1 MGYYRVCPFCGAH
14 LDPGEKCDCTDK
26 GGADHGRRSETIIA
40 ALLSNP
46 TVRAAA
52 AACGV
57 SETQIYARLRNA
69 AFKEKYDA
77 ARRELLEQS
86 TAYIQ
91 GIVSEAIQK
100 MRDVMNDPDAS
111 QQVQLN
117 AAEAITRNSLKLTEQ
132 ADILAQLAEL
142 KKAVFPNE

>member
-1 MGYYRVCPFCGAH
+1 MARS
-14 LDPGEKCDCTDK
+14 
-26 GGADHGRRSETIIA
+26 ADRKDELIIA

-46 TVRAAA
+46 TVRAAS

-57 SETQIYARLRNA
+57 SETQIYARLRTA

-77 ARRELLEQS
+77 ARREILEQN

-91 GIVSEAIQK
+91 GMVSEAIQK

-117 AAEAITRNSLKLTEQ
+117 AAEAITRNSLKLPEQ

>member
-1 MGYYRVCPFCGAH
+1 M
-14 LDPGEKCDCTDK
+14 
-26 GGADHGRRSETIIA
+26 ADTKKRNDETLIA
-40 ALLSNP
+40 ALISNP
-46 TVRAAA
+46 TIKAAA

-57 SETQIYARLRNA
+57 SERYIYGRLHDPT
-69 AFKEKYDA
+69 FKTKYDA
-77 ARRELLEQS
+77 ARREILEQS
-86 TAYIQ
+86 TAFIQ

>member
-1 MGYYRVCPFCGAH
+1 MARA
-14 LDPGEKCDCTDK
+14 
-26 GGADHGRRSETIIA
+26 ADRKDELILA

-52 AACGV
+52 TACCV
-57 SETQIYARLRNA
+57 SETQIYARLRTP
-69 AFKEKYDA
+69 AFKERYDN
-77 ARRELLEQS
+77 ARRELLAQS
-86 TAYIQ
+86 TTFVQ
-91 GIVSEAIQK
+91 SLVGDAIKK

-132 ADILAQLAEL
+132 NDILTQLAEL
-142 KKAVFPNE
+142 KKAVFANE

>member
-1 MGYYRVCPFCGAH
+1 MAKAANRK
-14 LDPGEKCDCTDK
+14 DEI
-26 GGADHGRRSETIIA
+26 IIA
-40 ALLSNP
+40 ALISNP

-52 AACGV
+52 TACGV
-57 SETQIYARLRNA
+57 SETQIYARLRQP

-77 ARRELLEQS
+77 ARREMLAQS

-91 GIVSEAIQK
+91 GMVSDAIVK
-100 MRDVMNDPDAS
+100 MHEVMNDPNAS

-132 ADILAQLAEL
+132 ADILAQIAEL

>member
-1 MGYYRVCPFCGAH
+1 MA
-14 LDPGEKCDCTDK
+14 KA
-26 GGADHGRRSETIIA
+26 ADRKDELIIS
-40 ALLSNP
+40 ALIGNP

-69 AFKEKYDA
+69 TFKEKYDA
-77 ARRELLEQS
+77 ARREVLEHS
-86 TAYIQ
+86 AAYIQ
-91 GIVSEAIQK
+91 GMVSEAIQK
-100 MRDVMNDPDAS
+100 MRDIMNDPDAS

-117 AAEAITRNSLKLTEQ
+117 AEEAITRNSLKLTEQ
-132 ADILAQLAEL
+132 ADILQQIAEL

>member
-1 MGYYRVCPFCGAH
+1 M
-14 LDPGEKCDCTDK
+14 
-26 GGADHGRRSETIIA
+26 ADAAKRKDELIIS

-46 TVRAAA
+46 TVRAAST
-52 AACGV
+52 ACGV

-69 AFKEKYDA
+69 TFKAKYGA

>member
-1 MGYYRVCPFCGAH
+1 MGKA
-14 LDPGEKCDCTDK
+14 
-26 GGADHGRRSETIIA
+26 ADRKDEIIMA
-40 ALLSNP
+40 ALISNQ
-46 TVRAAA
+46 TVRAASK
-52 AACGV
+52 ACGV
-57 SETQIYARLRNA
+57 SETQIYARLRTP

-86 TAYIQ
+86 AAYVQ
-91 GIVSEAIQK
+91 GLVSDAIKK
-100 MRDVMNDPDAS
+100 MYEVMNDRDAS

>member
-1 MGYYRVCPFCGAH
+1 MTRA
-14 LDPGEKCDCTDK
+14 
-26 GGADHGRRSETIIA
+26 ADRKDELILA

-57 SETQIYARLRNA
+57 SETQIYARLRTPE
-69 AFKEKYDA
+69 FKERYNN
-77 ARRELLEQS
+77 ARHELLAQS
-86 TAYIQ
+86 TTFVQ
-91 GIVSEAIQK
+91 GLVGDAIKK

-132 ADILAQLAEL
+132 TDILAQIAEL
-142 KKAVFPNE
+142 KKAVFANE

>member
-1 MGYYRVCPFCGAH
+1 MANA
-14 LDPGEKCDCTDK
+14 
-26 GGADHGRRSETIIA
+26 ADRKDELIIS

-52 AACGV
+52 TACGV
-57 SETQIYARLRNA
+57 SETQIYARLRTP
-69 AFKEKYDA
+69 AFKEKYDS

-100 MRDVMNDPDAS
+100 MRDVMHDPDAS

-132 ADILAQLAEL
+132 ADVLGQIAEL

>member
-1 MGYYRVCPFCGAH
+1 MARAAERKDE
-14 LDPGEKCDCTDK
+14 L
-26 GGADHGRRSETIIA
+26 IIS
-40 ALLSNP
+40 ALISNP

-52 AACGV
+52 AVCGI
-57 SETQIYARLRNA
+57 SEKQIHTRLRQP
-69 AFKEKYDA
+69 AFRAKYDA

-117 AAEAITRNSLKLTEQ
+117 AAEAITRTSLKYTEQ
-132 ADILAQLAEL
+132 NDILTQLAEL
-142 KKAVFPNE
+142 KKAVFQNE